1 MSEDQGPTFKEEM
14 MDEGSVTMEDV
25 AGSFAHK
32 EWEGLNPA
40 QRNLYWDA
48 MLENYGKLASLGF
61 PVPKAETGSQP
72 EERKDPWGRDAQEPE
87 EKEAPK
93 DPARDAAR
101 KPGSGGAK
109 RAHKTVTFETKMEI
123 LRRLDGGERQGQ
135 VARSLGLPHST
146 VSTIVKN
153 RARIV
158 RYVQSAGSLQAVMVN
173 PKRGALLEETERL
186 LTLWLDHQARRRV
199 PVNQAVIS
207 AKARSLHEALR
218 ERLGDGAKEEP
229 PFCASHGWF
238 ARFKRRAG
246 RPAGPA
252 AAAASAYRAELAG
265 LIAGG
270 GYGARQVFNV
280 DETGLFWKK
289 LPDSTSLARE
299 EKRAPGRKPAKDR
312 LTLLLGGN
320 AAGDF
325 KVKPLLVY
333 HAENPRAFRGKVKAS
348 LPVLWR
354 SGPKGRVTP
363 ALFQDWF
370 AGEFVPAVRA
380 YLRRH
385 GLAFKALLLLDRAP
399 GHPPA
404 LGGLVPG
411 VSVAFLPPAAAS
423 LLQPMEQAVSAVFKR
438 YYARRTL
445 SQALAATEGGGG
457 AAGPALRDF
466 WRGYD
471 IWTAARNLGDAWA
484 EVGAPTLNG
493 SWAALCPQFLAA
505 DPRPAPETPEGLTR
519 EIVALGRR
527 LRLEMDAADVDGWM
541 DAHPEESLSDDDLL
555 ECRRRRRGAPGAEA
569 GGPAPPPARPGL
581 GPGRLAAILRKAD
594 ELLEAILEEDPDRE
608 RSARVRRGVRRELAC
623 YRSLEQ
629 KQKKEKKKAAPGQS
643 DGTSAADSRSPFPPT
658 ALEGRHS
665 FLPARGPPSP
675 RPHLTDEGP
684 EARRSAVVI
693 QGSVE
698 RSDG

>member
-1 MSEDQGPTFKEEM
+1 MSEDREPAFKEEIM
-14 MDEGSVTMEDV
+14 EEASVTFEDV
-25 AGSFAHK
+25 AVSFAHK

-40 QRNLYWDA
+40 QRNLYWDV

-61 PVPKAETGSQP
+61 PVPKPEMAPQL
-72 EERKDPWGRDAQEPE
+72 EERKDAWGRDPREPE
-87 EKEAPK
+87 ERETRK
-93 DPARDAAR
+93 DPGADAAWER
-101 KPGSGGAK
+101 GRGGGGGAK

-158 RYVQSAGSLQAVMVN
+158 RYVQSAGSLQSVMVN
-173 PKRGALLEETERL
+173 PKRGVLLEEMERL
-186 LTLWLDHQARRRV
+186 LTMWLDHQAQKRV

-207 AKARSLHEALR
+207 AKAKSLYDDLKK
-218 ERLGDGAKEEP
+218 RLGEGAKEEP

-246 RPAGPA
+246 RPHRRLTGRPAGPA
-252 AAAASAYRAELAG
+252 ADAASAYRAELAG

-270 GYGARQVFNV
+270 GYCARQVFNV

-289 LPDSTSLARE
+289 LPDGTYLARE
-299 EKRAPGRKPAKDR
+299 EKRAPGHKPAKDR

-333 HAENPRAFRGKVKAS
+333 HSENPRAFKGKVKAS
-348 LPVLWR
+348 LPVVWR
-354 SGPKGRVTP
+354 SSPKAWVTP

-385 GLAFKALLLLDRAP
+385 GLAFKALLLLDNAP

-404 LGGLVPG
+404 LGGLVPE
-411 VSVAFLPPAAAS
+411 VQVAFLPPAATS
-423 LLQPMEQAVSAVFKR
+423 LLQPMEQAVNAIFKR

-445 SQALAATEGGGG
+445 TQALAATGG
-457 AAGPALRDF
+457 AAGPTLREF
-466 WRGYD
+466 WKGYD
-471 IWTAARNLGDAWA
+471 IWTAAHNVGDAWA

-493 SWAALCPQFLAA
+493 SWAQLCPQFLAA
-505 DPRPAPETPEGLTR
+505 DPRAAPETTERLTR
-519 EIVALGRR
+519 EIVALGRQ
-527 LRLEMDAADVDGWM
+527 LRLEMDEAAVDGWIA
-541 DAHPEESLSDDDLL
+541 AHPEESLSNEDLL
-555 ECRRRRRGAPGAEA
+555 EFRRCGAPGTEA
-569 GGPAPPPARPGL
+569 GGPAPPPPAAAAPVP
-581 GPGRLAAILRKAD
+581 GPGGLAVILKKAD

-608 RSARVRRGVRRELAC
+608 RGAKVRRGVQRELAC
-623 YRSLEQ
+623 YRGLHE
-629 KQKKEKKKAAPGQS
+629 KQKRKRKAAATPPEA
-643 DGTSAADSRSPFPPT
+643 DGTPARAERPPPRPAEEASAAADSR
-658 ALEGRHS
+658 G
-665 FLPARGPPSP
+665 GPPS
-675 RPHLTDEGP
+675 RPAAP
-684 EARRSAVVI
+684 PPV
-693 QGSVE
+693 Q
-698 RSDG
+698 